1 MPEIAPDSYEQLAN
15 DVLTEI
21 TQSEYASDPAD
32 IPNEAARLSH
42 YAALA
47 LRAAAKKLFPTAE
60 QRREALQL
68 PSQVFLNGMA
78 YAAHELCMIAS
89 ALSSSPIVGGESR
102 GSDVHHEV
110 PGG

>member
-1 MPEIAPDSYEQLAN
+1 MPEIAPGSYEQLAN

-47 LRAAAKKLFPTAE
+47 LRAAAKRLFPTAE
-60 QRREALQL
+60 QRRET
-68 PSQVFLNGMA
+68 PEPHSQVFLNGVA
-78 YAAHELCMIAS
+78 YAAHELCLLAS
-89 ALSSSPIVGGESR
+89 TLDGQPVG
-102 GSDVHHEV
+102 
-110 PGG
+110 